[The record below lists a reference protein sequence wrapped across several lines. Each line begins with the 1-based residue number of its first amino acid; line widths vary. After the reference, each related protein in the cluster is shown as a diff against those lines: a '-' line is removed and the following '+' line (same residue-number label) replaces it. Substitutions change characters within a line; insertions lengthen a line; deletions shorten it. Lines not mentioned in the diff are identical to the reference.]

1 MANSMTLSRRLALAL
16 LGAWLFASP
25 AGFANHGHDKGKVPD
40 NTRGEAALGPDQAAA
55 LVRARTGGRV
65 LGVRAVQRGDRLYY
79 RVKVLKSGFVR
90 IYRVDAGSG
99 AVID

>member
-1 MANSMTLSRRLALAL
+1 
-16 LGAWLFASP
+16 
-25 AGFANHGHDKGKVPD
+25 
-40 NTRGEAALGPDQAAA
+40 
-55 LVRARTGGRV
+55 
-65 LGVRAVQRGDRLYY
+65 VQRGDRLYY